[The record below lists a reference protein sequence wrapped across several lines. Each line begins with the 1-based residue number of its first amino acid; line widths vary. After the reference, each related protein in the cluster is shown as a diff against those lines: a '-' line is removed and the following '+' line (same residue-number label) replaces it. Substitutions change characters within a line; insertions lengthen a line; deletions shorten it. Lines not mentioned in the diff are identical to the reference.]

1 MPQVAIVGGGI
12 SGLAAAYFL
21 EKRAAEAGMDM
32 AIDLIESR
40 ERLGGVIVSERSE
53 GFLVEGG
60 PDSFLAQKP
69 AAIDLC
75 RALGLA
81 GELIPSNDQQRKTY
95 ILQNGRL
102 KALPDGLMFLLPTK
116 VAPILHSELFSF
128 AGKMRLAISPLLM
141 PRRVEGDISVADFV
155 TERLGREVF
164 ERLAEPLLSA
174 VYGADVATLS
184 ARAVLPRVLEMEQK
198 YGSLWKAVRAV
209 KKGARAAGRSPGR
222 AAESSAREGA
232 AAPPSSLFVSLRE
245 GIGQLA
251 EALRK
256 SLKRTQFVTGME
268 INRVRLT
275 DPVGDSHAGYS
286 LEATSGEGTAQ
297 AVILCTPAHAAAKL
311 VASLDPNLSA
321 KLAGIPYHSTLTVSL
336 GFEQDA
342 IRRPLDG
349 FGFVVPRGEGKRM
362 VACTWVST
370 KYAFRCPP
378 GRVLVRAFLGGAR
391 DESVVNE
398 DQRTVLDTVLREL
411 DELLGVRSA
420 PVFTRTYRW
429 PGAMPQYNV
438 GHPVR
443 VQEIWRLLE
452 RHPGLYLA
460 GNAYKGIGIPDCID
474 SASQAA
480 AAAMRYLQSVA

>member
-1 MPQVAIVGGGI
+1 MQQVAIVGGGI

-21 EKRAAEAGMDM
+21 EKRSAEAGMDV

-53 GFLVEGG
+53 GFLAEGG
-60 PDSFLAQKP
+60 PDSFLTQKP

-128 AGKMRLAISPLLM
+128 AGKMRLAISPLLT
-141 PRRVEGDISVADFV
+141 PPRVEGDISVADFV

-209 KKGARAAGRSPGR
+209 KKAARASGR
-222 AAESSAREGA
+222 AAESGA
-232 AAPPSSLFVSLRE
+232 PGGAPQLASSLFVSLRE
-245 GIGQLA
+245 GIGQLV
-251 EALRK
+251 EALQN
-256 SLKRTQFVTGME
+256 SLKRTQFVTGTE
-268 INRVRLT
+268 ITRICRAAPST
-275 DPVGDSHAGYS
+275 YS
-286 LEATSGEGTAQ
+286 LAAADGEAAAQ
-297 AVILCTPAHAAAKL
+297 AVILCAPAHSAAKL
-311 VASLDPNLSA
+311 VGELDAELSA

-336 GFEQDA
+336 GFDQDA
-342 IRRPLDG
+342 VRRPLDG

-370 KYAFRCPP
+370 KYSFRCPP

-398 DQRTVLDTVLREL
+398 DERTVLDTVLREL
-411 DELLGVRSA
+411 DELMGLRSD
-420 PVFTRTYRW
+420 PVFTRMHRW

-438 GHPVR
+438 GHPGR
-443 VQEIWRLLE
+443 VEEIRRLLE
-452 RHPGLYLA
+452 GHPGLYLA

-480 AAAMRYLQSVA
+480 AAAFRYLQSGA